1 MALENVTFI
10 NSLNPSNPTGV
21 DKVSEGDDHIR
32 NIKKA
37 LVASFP
43 NVDGPVTLTA
53 NEFSQLKDL
62 VLNPPQ
68 PPGSAIVA
76 SCKYNGSQLMYKEGI
91 TSVTQISDGVYTV
104 VFDSQIDGFDAHYA
118 PIVTP
123 FISPRN
129 RPCVVALQ
137 GFTATELTF
146 SIVELVGDGTQEMA
160 KDTGFS
166 LLIVDMIQK

>member
-53 NEFSQLKDL
+53 DEFSQLKDL
-62 VLNPPQ
+62 VLNPPETT
-68 PPGSAIVA
+68 SAITA
-76 SCKYNGSQLMYKEGI
+76 SCKYNGSQLMYQEGI
-91 TSVTQISDGVYTV
+91 NSVTQISDGTYTV
-104 VFDSQIDGFDAHYA
+104 VFESNIPEFDQHYA

-137 GFTATELTF
+137 GFTAAEVTF
-146 SIVELVGDGTQEMA
+146 TIVELVGDGTHEPA

-166 LLIVDMIQK
+166 LLIVDMVQK